1 MSSVSVVNGYVCFSK
16 CDEKQAKQG
25 KDPNAPPGASQDVHA
40 HKSKGLNGQ
49 PATVL
54 DGLLK
59 DLASAVTPADHASSA
74 DNNSQPSQRVDLLA

>member
-25 KDPNAPPGASQDVHA
+25 KDPNAPPGASQDA
-40 HKSKGLNGQ
+40 HKSKGHSGQ

-54 DGLLK
+54 GGLLK
-59 DLASAVTPADHASSA
+59 DLANAVTPTDDGSPA
-74 DNNSQPSQRVDLLA
+74 DNNSQPSQFVDRLA